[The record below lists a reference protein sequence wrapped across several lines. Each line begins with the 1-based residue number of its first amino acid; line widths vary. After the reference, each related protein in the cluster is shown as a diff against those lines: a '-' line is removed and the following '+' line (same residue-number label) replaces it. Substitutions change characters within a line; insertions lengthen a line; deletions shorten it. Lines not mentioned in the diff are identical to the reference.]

1 MAASVADF
9 QLRFPEFC
17 EVDDEVVQLYL
28 DDVALII
35 SSEAKWRGYYDT
47 VHQYYTAHFIT
58 IAEHTETG
66 DSAAY
71 APIKKQEVDDVV
83 IESAIGDIE
92 PTFDEL
98 NSTAYG
104 KRVIFYRK
112 ICFSGMYGV

>member
-1 MAASVADF
+1 MASVADF

-17 EVDDEVVQLYL
+17 NVDDDRVQLFL
-28 DDVALII
+28 DDVALIM
-35 SSEAKWRGYYDT
+35 SSEAKWRGFYN
-47 VHQYYTAHFIT
+47 VAQQYYAAHFL
-58 IAEHTETG
+58 AASEHTESG
-66 DSAAY
+66 DSGVL
-71 APIKKQEVDDVV
+71 APVKKQEVDDVM

-112 ICFSGMYGV
+112 MCFSGVYGV

>member
-9 QLRFPEFC
+9 QLRFPEFATTADP
-17 EVDDEVVQLYL
+17 VIQLYL

-35 SSEAKWRGYYDT
+35 SSESKWLGFYNT
-47 VHQYYTAHFIT
+47 VHQYYAAHFLAV
-58 IAEHTETG
+58 AEHTESG
-66 DSAAY
+66 DSGIM
-71 APIKKQEVDDVV
+71 APAKKQEVDDVV

-104 KRVIFYRK
+104 KRVLFYRK
-112 ICFSGMYGV
+112 ICFTGMYGV

>member
-9 QLRFPEFC
+9 QTRFKEFFN
-17 EVDDEVVQLYL
+17 VDDDVVQLYL
-28 DDVALII
+28 DDVALIM
-35 SSEAKWRGYYDT
+35 SSEAKWLGFYDT
-47 VHQYYTAHFIT
+47 AQQYYAAHFLT
-58 IAEHTETG
+58 VSEHTESG
-66 DSAAY
+66 DSGIL
-71 APIKKQEVDDVV
+71 APVKKQEVDDVV

-112 ICFSGMYGV
+112 ICFTGMYGV

>member
-9 QLRFPEFC
+9 QNRFPEFC
-17 EVDDEVVQLYL
+17 DVDDIVVQLYL
-28 DDVALII
+28 DDVALIM
-35 SSEAKWRGYYDT
+35 SSEAKWLGYYNT
-47 VHQYYTAHFIT
+47 AHQYYTAHFMV
-58 IAEHTETG
+58 IAEHTESG
-66 DSAAY
+66 DSAAF

-83 IESAIGDIE
+83 IESAVGNIE

-112 ICFSGMYGV
+112 ICFTGMYGV

>member
-17 EVDDEVVQLYL
+17 DVDDDVVQLYL

-35 SSEAKWRGYYDT
+35 SSEGKWRGYYN
-47 VHQYYTAHFIT
+47 VAQQYYVAHFIT
-58 IAEHTETG
+58 IAHHTESG
-66 DSAAY
+66 DSAAF
-71 APIKKQEVDDVV
+71 APIKKQEVDDVI
-83 IESAIGDIE
+83 IESALGNIE